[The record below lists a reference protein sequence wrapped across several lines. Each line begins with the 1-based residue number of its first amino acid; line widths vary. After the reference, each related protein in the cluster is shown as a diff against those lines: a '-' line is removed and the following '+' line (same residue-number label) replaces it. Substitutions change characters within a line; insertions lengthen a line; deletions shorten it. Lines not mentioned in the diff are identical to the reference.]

1 MNPTPVALIVFVCV
15 FGGTLLGMYLRV
27 VMPEH
32 HLSEDSKDVIKLGM
46 GLIAT
51 IAALVLGLVIAS
63 AKSSFDNQDIAVKH
77 IAAKIMLLDRQLG
90 LYGPETKDSRDLI
103 QRIIAQKIDE
113 VWPEEGSKH
122 ARLETPETFPKV
134 EDEGLEYR
142 IRQLHPQNETQRGL
156 QSRAL
161 QISSDILETRWFV
174 LGAAGGSVPLPFI
187 VVVVFWLT
195 FIFACFGIFA
205 PRNATVISVLF
216 VCALSVACAIFLILE
231 MDQPFRGV
239 MKISS
244 TPLRYTLSH
253 LGQ

>member
-1 MNPTPVALIVFVCV
+1 MSPTEIALIVFACV
-15 FGGTLLGMYLRV
+15 LGGTLLGMYLRV

-63 AKSSFDNQDIAVKH
+63 AKSSYDTQDVSVKH
-77 IAAKIMLLDRQLG
+77 IAAKIMLLDRQLA
-90 LYGPETKDSRDLI
+90 LYGPETKESRDLI
-103 QRIIAQKIDE
+103 RRILAQRIDKI
-113 VWPEEGSKH
+113 WPEERSQYAK
-122 ARLETPETFPKV
+122 LDTSETFPTAV
-134 EDEGLEYR
+134 GEGLEYR
-142 IRQLHPQNETQRGL
+142 IRQLAPQNDVQRGL
-156 QSRAL
+156 QSTAL
-161 QISSDILETRWFV
+161 QISSDIMETRWFV
-174 LGAAGGSVPLPFI
+174 LGAGSSVPVPFL

-195 FIFACFGIFA
+195 VIFGSFGIFA
-205 PRNATVISVLF
+205 PRNATVIAVLI
-216 VCALSVACAIFLILE
+216 VCALSVACSIFLILE

-244 TPLRYTLSH
+244 TPLRFTLSH